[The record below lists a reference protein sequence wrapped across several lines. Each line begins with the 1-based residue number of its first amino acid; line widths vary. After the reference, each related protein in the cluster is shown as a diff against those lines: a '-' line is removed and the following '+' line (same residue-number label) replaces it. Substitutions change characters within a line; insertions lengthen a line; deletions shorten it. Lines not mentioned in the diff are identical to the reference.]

1 MKKNIGFIPMD
12 SVLEEW
18 LLEKLMKEPP
28 KSDCAEDLLSGIR
41 DMLSGEVTSL
51 LLSAS
56 GEAEAPSL
64 VPPDGMRIGE
74 LEISPKSRRGVM
86 GGAEVSLTPKE
97 FDILYFLAQNRGEVF
112 TKEQIYRAVWSED
125 YLLDD
130 SNIMAFIRK
139 LRKKIEPDPDAP
151 KYILTIW
158 GIGYKFNDQ
167 L

>member
-12 SVLEEW
+12 FVLEEW

-74 LEISPKSRRGVM
+74 LEISPKSRRVVM

-97 FDILYFLAQNRGEVF
+97 
-112 TKEQIYRAVWSED
+112 
-125 YLLDD
+125 
-130 SNIMAFIRK
+130 
-139 LRKKIEPDPDAP
+139 
-151 KYILTIW
+151 
-158 GIGYKFNDQ
+158 
-167 L
+167 

>member
-1 MKKNIGFIPMD
+1 MKKKISFIPID
-12 SVLEEW
+12 SALETW

-41 DMLSGEVTSL
+41 DMLSGEVSSL

-56 GEAEAPSL
+56 DEAEIPAL
-64 VPPDGMRIGE
+64 VLSDGMRLGE
-74 LEISPKSRRGVM
+74 LEIYPKSRKAIMQGS
-86 GGAEVSLTPKE
+86 EVSLIPKE

-112 TKEQIYRAVWSED
+112 IKERIYRAVWAED

>member
-56 GEAEAPSL
+56 GEAEAPRSTRRT
-64 VPPDGMRIGE
+64 GCG
-74 LEISPKSRRGVM
+74 LENWKS
-86 GGAEVSLTPKE
+86 
-97 FDILYFLAQNRGEVF
+97 
-112 TKEQIYRAVWSED
+112 
-125 YLLDD
+125 
-130 SNIMAFIRK
+130 
-139 LRKKIEPDPDAP
+139 AP
-151 KYILTIW
+151 KAGGSSW
-158 GIGYKFNDQ
+158 GALKSA
-167 L
+167 

>member
-1 MKKNIGFIPMD
+1 MKKNISFIPMD
-12 SVLEEW
+12 SALETW
-18 LLEKLMKEPP
+18 LLEMLMKEPP
-28 KSDCAEDLLSGIR
+28 ESDCAEDLLSGIR
-41 DMLSGEVTSL
+41 DMLNGEVSSL
-51 LLSAS
+51 LLSS
-56 GEAEAPSL
+56 SNETEAP
-64 VPPDGMRIGE
+64 VPVPLDGMRLGE
-74 LEISPKSRRGVM
+74 LEIYPKGRRVIM
-86 GGAEVSLTPKE
+86 QGAEVSLTPKE
-97 FDILYFLAQNRGEVF
+97 FEILYFLAQNQGEVF
-112 TKEQIYRAVWSED
+112 TKEQIYRAVWAED

>member
-1 MKKNIGFIPMD
+1 MKKKISFIPMD
-12 SVLEEW
+12 SVLEVW

-28 KSDCAEDLLSGIR
+28 KSDCAEDLRSGIR
-41 DMLSGEVTSL
+41 DMLSGEVSSL
-51 LLSAS
+51 LLGSYS
-56 GEAEAPSL
+56 REEVPLL
-64 VPPDGMRIGE
+64 VPSEGMRLGD
-74 LEISPKSRRGVM
+74 LEIYPKSRRVIM
-86 GGAEVSLTPKE
+86 EGAEVSLTPKE
-97 FDILYFLAQNRGEVF
+97 FEILYFLAQNRGEVF
-112 TKEQIYRAVWSED
+112 TKEQIYRAVWAED

-167 L
+167 P

>member
-1 MKKNIGFIPMD
+1 MKKNIGFIPMY

-51 LLSAS
+51 LLSVS

-64 VPPDGMRIGE
+64 VPSDGMRIGE
-74 LEISPKSRRGVM
+74 LEISPKSRRVVM

-97 FDILYFLAQNRGEVF
+97 FDILYFLAQGG
-112 TKEQIYRAVWSED
+112 IYQGTDLPGCVV
-125 YLLDD
+125 
-130 SNIMAFIRK
+130 
-139 LRKKIEPDPDAP
+139 
-151 KYILTIW
+151 
-158 GIGYKFNDQ
+158 
-167 L
+167 

>member
-28 KSDCAEDLLSGIR
+28 KSDGAEDLLSGIR

-74 LEISPKSRRGVM
+74 LEISPKSRRVVM

>member
-1 MKKNIGFIPMD
+1 MKKNISFIPMD
-12 SVLEEW
+12 SALEIW
-18 LLEKLMKEPP
+18 MLEKLIKEPP

-41 DMLSGEVTSL
+41 DMISGEVSSL
-51 LLSAS
+51 LLGAS
-56 GEAEAPSL
+56 EETELPAGILS
-64 VPPDGMRIGE
+64 DGILIGE
-74 LEISPKSRRGVM
+74 LEIHPKSRKVLLKGS
-86 GGAEVSLTPKE
+86 EISLTPKE

-112 TKEQIYRAVWSED
+112 RAVWEDD

-139 LRKKIEPDPDAP
+139 LRKKIEPAPDAP